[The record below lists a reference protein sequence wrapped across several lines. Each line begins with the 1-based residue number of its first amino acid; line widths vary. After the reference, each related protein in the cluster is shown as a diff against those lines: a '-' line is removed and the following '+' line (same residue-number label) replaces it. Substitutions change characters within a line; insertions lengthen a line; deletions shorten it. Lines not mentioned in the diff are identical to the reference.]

1 MTTDAMTQTETWRI
15 FLAEDNQGDVWLIQ
29 EALRRQSLSFELN
42 HYTTVEDAIH
52 AARASGTGDFP
63 VPDVILL
70 DYNLPRG
77 HGGDILAAAA
87 ENPRLANVP
96 KVILTSFLRPGEIQ
110 EARRLGAHSVITKP
124 STLNEFLTEVGS
136 KVTQL
141 LRRAADSDASRSHVT
156 GTGA

>member
-1 MTTDAMTQTETWRI
+1 MDATTQTEPWRI

-52 AARASGTGDFP
+52 AARASGTENFP
-63 VPDVILL
+63 IPDVILL

-87 ENPRLANVP
+87 ENPRLASVP

-124 STLNEFLTEVGS
+124 STLNEFLSEVGS

-141 LRRAADSDASRSHVT
+141 LRRGGESGEGCSQVS
-156 GTGA
+156 GTVA

>member
-1 MTTDAMTQTETWRI
+1 MTMDATSQTEPWRI

-29 EALRRQSLSFELN
+29 EALKRQSLSFELD

-52 AARASGTGDFP
+52 AARRSGTESFP

-124 STLNEFLTEVGS
+124 GTLNAFLTEVGS
-136 KVTQL
+136 KVIEL
-141 LRRAADSDASRSHVT
+141 LKRGDAPDRRQASQ
-156 GTGA
+156 TGA